1 MILNALEQIEY
12 MFKNLLYAQLELVFF
27 TGNQHFCQLQ
37 IGTCQQHLPVT
48 EKQGYL
54 PSACAAPAAD
64 LQHSLKGIQRG
75 E

>member
-1 MILNALEQIEY
+1 MLNLSLSVLQATDTSVNYKLALE
-12 MFKNLLYAQLELVFF
+12 
-27 TGNQHFCQLQ
+27 
-37 IGTCQQHLPVT
+37 HLPVT
-48 EKQGYL
+48 EKQQGYL